1 MLIPIGTDAPIYHL
15 PVMTV
20 GLIALNT
27 ALFFL
32 VGHPQE
38 WMLSIG
44 NGWHPLQWVTSAFL
58 HANIYHLIGNM
69 FFLWAYG
76 LVVEGKI
83 GSWRF
88 LLTYLVMAVSG
99 SFAAQSLFGFGGS
112 DGQIRYALGASGAI
126 SGLMAIAL
134 LWAPENTFTVVAA
147 YKYGPFASAS
157 DHELGI
163 LDFSLWFIGWDLFI
177 AAINRF
183 PLSTPVLHLLGV
195 IVGFAVGVTFLQFRW
210 VDCEKHDLFTR
221 WSGTSG
227 RPLQQLASIWKTT
240 THKRKKSSV
249 KSRQPRYKVVLLND
263 ADREV
268 EPSRKPKPR
277 QTADAP

>member
-195 IVGFAVGVTFLQFRW
+195 IVGFAIGVIFLQFRW
-210 VDCEKHDLFTR
+210 VDCEKYDLFTR

>member
-195 IVGFAVGVTFLQFRW
+195 IVGFAVGVIFLQFRW
-210 VDCEKHDLFTR
+210 VDCEKYDLFTR

-240 THKRKKSSV
+240 ARKRKKSSV

-263 ADREV
+263 ADHEV

>member
-27 ALFFL
+27 TLFFL

-44 NGWHPLQWVTSAFL
+44 NGWHPLQWLTSAFL

-88 LLTYLVMAVSG
+88 LLTYLLMAASE
-99 SFAAQSLFGFGGS
+99 SFVAQTLFGFGGS

-147 YKYGPFASAS
+147 YKWGPFASAS

-163 LDFSLWFIGWDLFI
+163 LDFSLWFIGWDLII

-195 IVGFAVGVTFLQFRW
+195 SVGFVVGVIFLQNRW
-210 VDCEKHDLFTR
+210 VECEKYDLFTR

-227 RPLQQLASIWKTT
+227 RPFEQLKSIWKTANQ
-240 THKRKKSSV
+240 KRKKNSV
-249 KSRQPRYKVVLLND
+249 KNRQLRYKVVLLNE
-263 ADREV
+263 ADGEIDS
-268 EPSRKPKPR
+268 SRIPKPH
-277 QTADAP
+277 QKADAR

>member
-147 YKYGPFASAS
+147 YKYGPFTSAS

-195 IVGFAVGVTFLQFRW
+195 IVGFAIGVIFLQFRW
-210 VDCEKHDLFTR
+210 VDCEKYDLFTR

-240 THKRKKSSV
+240 ARKRKKSSV

-263 ADREV
+263 ADHEV